1 MTNIVKKIDQ
11 FFLQDLWNI
20 DLKKRNRLTGIL
32 INLLRLLYLTF
43 REFIK
48 GELNLRAMSLVYTTI
63 LSIVPLLAV
72 SFSVLKAFGIHNQ
85 IEPVLQNFLSPLGP
99 KGAELTE
106 RIIGFVENIKVG
118 ILGSAGLGLLI
129 YTVISLIKKIED
141 TFNHIWRVKH
151 TRSFARRFSDYMSV
165 LLIGPVL
172 VFSAMGITA
181 SVMSTSLMKTIT
193 SVQPLGIIITYTG
206 KLLPYVLIC
215 AAFTF
220 IYIFVPNTK
229 VNFRSALVGGI
240 FGGVLWESTGWA
252 FASFVVSST
261 KYAAIYSGFAIMIL
275 FLIWL
280 YLSWLILLVGA
291 SVSFYH
297 QYPQLLSIKP
307 EAMLLSNRLK
317 ERLALTVMFLIGVHH
332 YKGSSPWNINT
343 LVEYLQIPV
352 EPVYDIVELLKKKDF
367 IIETNDEPPGYV
379 LSKDMDTIKLNGV
392 IKAVRTSEEEVFNV
406 EKRLPRVSGVD
417 EIINK
422 IEGAIEETLKD
433 LSLRDVIL
441 KYQNKNLI

>member
-1 MTNIVKKIDQ
+1 MMNFVKRIDQ
-11 FFLQDLWNI
+11 FFIHDIWKI
-20 DLKKRNRLTGIL
+20 DIQKKSKLERITFKI
-32 INLLRLLYLTF
+32 LRLLYVAF
-43 REFIK
+43 REFTK

-85 IEPVLQNFLSPLGP
+85 IEPVLYNFLSPLGP
-99 KGAELTE
+99 KGVELTE

-129 YTVISLIKKIED
+129 YTVISLIKKTED
-141 TFNHIWRVKH
+141 TFNYIWRVKH
-151 TRSFARRFSDYMSV
+151 SRSFARRFSDYMSV

-181 SVMSTSLMKTIT
+181 SVMSTSLMKSIT
-193 SVQPLGIIITYTG
+193 SVEPLGTVITYTG
-206 KLLPYVLIC
+206 KLLPYILIC

-229 VNFRSALVGGI
+229 VKFRSALVGGI
-240 FGGVLWESTGWA
+240 FGGILWESTGWA

-275 FLIWL
+275 FLVWI

-291 SVSFYH
+291 SVSFYY

-307 EAMLLSNRLK
+307 ETLILSNRLK
-317 ERLALTVMFLIGVHH
+317 EKLTLTIMFLIGLHH
-332 YKGSSPWNINT
+332 YKGKPPWNINS
-343 LVEYLQIPV
+343 LVEYLDIPI
-352 EPVYDIVELLKKKDF
+352 EPVYESLELLKKQGF
-367 IIETNDEPPGYV
+367 IIETNEEPSGYLPSRDINV
-379 LSKDMDTIKLNGV
+379 IKLKEL
-392 IKAVRTSEEEVFNV
+392 IHAVRVSEEVSFNI
-406 EKRLPRVSGVD
+406 EKRYPELAEVD
-417 EIINK
+417 KVTKK
-422 IEGAIEETLKD
+422 IENAIEEALGETTLKEI
-433 LSLRDVIL
+433 VE
-441 KYQNKNLI
+441 KN